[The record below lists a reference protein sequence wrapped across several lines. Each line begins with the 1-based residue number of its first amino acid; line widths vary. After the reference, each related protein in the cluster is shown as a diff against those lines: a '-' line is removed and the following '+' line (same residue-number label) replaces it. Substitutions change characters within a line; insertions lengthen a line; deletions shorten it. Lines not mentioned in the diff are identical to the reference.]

1 MPLIGDQQD
10 EDRIQIADLVVSKMN
25 QAVPHTS
32 SSSAV
37 RAMAGQPAQVLE
49 PETLNNPNSNL
60 PPPFAICYII
70 LSTHSIV
77 QNNRRHQN

>member
-10 EDRIQIADLVVSKMN
+10 EDRIQIAELVVSKMN

-49 PETLNNPNSNL
+49 PQALNNPNSNVS
-60 PPPFAICYII
+60 PSFAICYMC
-70 LSTHSIV
+70 
-77 QNNRRHQN
+77 